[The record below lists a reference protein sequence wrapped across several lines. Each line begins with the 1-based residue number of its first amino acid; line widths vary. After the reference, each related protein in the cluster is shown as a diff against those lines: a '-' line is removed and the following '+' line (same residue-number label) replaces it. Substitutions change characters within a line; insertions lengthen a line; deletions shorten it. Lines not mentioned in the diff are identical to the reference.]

1 MQKRR
6 RLKRKNTRKFCF
18 NMDDTKKWFEAVFND
33 ECQLNS
39 FLLRFPRP
47 ELFSESPV
55 GTLKEF

>member
-1 MQKRR
+1 
-6 RLKRKNTRKFCF
+6 
-18 NMDDTKKWFEAVFND
+18 MDDTKKWFEAVFNE

-39 FLLRFPRP
+39 FLLRFQRP